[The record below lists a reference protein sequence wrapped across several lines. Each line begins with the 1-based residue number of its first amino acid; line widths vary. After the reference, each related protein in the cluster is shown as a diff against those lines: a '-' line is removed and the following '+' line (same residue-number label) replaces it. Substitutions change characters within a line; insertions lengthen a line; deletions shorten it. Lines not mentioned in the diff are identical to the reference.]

1 MKNICV
7 QCGCLTGA
15 QPRPWPFFHL
25 TATVR
30 ATIVAATWPCCQSP
44 HAMCSHSASRRDEQE
59 RNREEKLKPVVPLQF
74 RHLMWKVL
82 QTVCILRENKTV
94 SLATFSFGL
103 PLLPAPVNTLLAPC
117 QFLLTSKLSPSHKT
131 LLYCCAIR
139 ANALG

>member
-1 MKNICV
+1 MQLLDWGTATPLAIFPLDCDCACNN
-7 QCGCLTGA
+7 CGCNLA
-15 QPRPWPFFHL
+15 LLPVAVRNVQPQCQPQG
-25 TATVR
+25 R
-30 ATIVAATWPCCQSP
+30 AG
-44 HAMCSHSASRRDEQE
+44 EE
-59 RNREEKLKPVVPLQF
+59 REKKLKPVLPLQF

-94 SLATFSFGL
+94 TLATFSFGL
-103 PLLPAPVNTLLAPC
+103 PLLPAPVNTLLGPC